1 MGGWGAKENHEDGK
15 MATTWQDAEK
25 GATEMKRT
33 EEQEWVVAAANTA
46 AQILIS
52 QGRRRQLGGA
62 IEH

>member
-1 MGGWGAKENHEDGK
+1 
-15 MATTWQDAEK
+15 MARWQDAEK
-25 GATEMKRT
+25 GATEMKKT
-33 EEQEWVVAAANTA
+33 EEQEWVVAATNTA

>member
-1 MGGWGAKENHEDGK
+1 MGGAQKKIAK
-15 MATTWQDAEK
+15 MARWQDAEK
-25 GATEMKRT
+25 GATEMRRT
-33 EEQEWVVAAANTA
+33 EEQEWVVAATNTA